1 MSAKVNKE
9 KCTGCGLCVD
19 ACPMDAI
26 KLENDEAKVDEDICT
41 ECGVCVEECPNDAIS
56 IT

>member
-1 MSAKVNKE
+1 MAAQVDEE
-9 KCTGCGLCVD
+9 KCTGCSLCVD
-19 ACPMDAI
+19 VCPLEAI
-26 KLENDEAKVDEDICT
+26 KLENDEAKVDEDICP

>member
-26 KLENDEAKVDEDICT
+26 KLENDEAKVDEDICP